1 MTRTAV
7 LVAVGLLASAG
18 RVRAQEAGG
27 FVIVRGADTIAAEQ
41 WSRED
46 VSLKGSLV
54 RGVGAPASRERLQ
67 YQATLVDDGS
77 APLVELSVWRG
88 DDAGDHAARQTVR
101 LIFKDDSVAIDD
113 MRAGAGVMTRVLPTT
128 RAAIPYLNLSVA
140 FLEQATRRAA
150 QQHAD
155 TLSVP
160 FFNLGGG
167 QTLVGSLA
175 RLGADS
181 TALRFAGVE
190 FRLRT
195 DAGGHILG
203 GAVPAQGLLI
213 LRSDAH

>member
-1 MTRTAV
+1 MQRMAQYAV
-7 LVAVGLLASAG
+7 LGLLVVAG
-18 RVRAQEAGG
+18 RVSAQESGG
-27 FVIVRGADTIAAEQ
+27 FAIVRGADTIAAEQ

-54 RGVGAPASRERLQ
+54 RGAGAPAARERVH
-67 YQATLVDDGS
+67 YQATLVDDQS

-88 DDAGDHAARQTVR
+88 DDAEDHPARQTVR

-113 MRAGAGVMTRVLPTT
+113 MRGSSGVMTRVLPTT

-140 FLEQATRRAA
+140 LLEQATRRAA

-167 QTLVGSLA
+167 QTIVGAVA

-195 DAGGHILG
+195 DASGRILG
-203 GAVPAQGLLI
+203 GTVPAQGLLI
-213 LRSDAH
+213 LRSDTR